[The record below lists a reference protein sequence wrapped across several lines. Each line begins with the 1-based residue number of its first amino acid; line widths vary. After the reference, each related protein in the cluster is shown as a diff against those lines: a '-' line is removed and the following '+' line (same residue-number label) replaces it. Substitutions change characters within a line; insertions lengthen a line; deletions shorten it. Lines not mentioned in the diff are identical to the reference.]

1 MVTRRSFLA
10 TILATGVAPAIVRA
24 SSLMYVARPF
34 VVEEPRVFVFG
45 NETTEIIRNDWR
57 FLKNGRPVLLIPS
70 TDARFIRLADI
81 KDKMF
86 QGITNEQN

>member
-10 TILATGVAPAIVRA
+10 TILAMGVAPAIVRA
-24 SSLMYVARPF
+24 SSLMYVAKPF
-34 VVEEPRVFVFG
+34 VVEEPKIVIGRFASS
-45 NETTEIIRNDWR
+45 NDWR

-86 QGITNEQN
+86 QGITNGKV

>member
-1 MVTRRSFLA
+1 MISRRSFLA

-45 NETTEIIRNDWR
+45 NETTEIIRND
-57 FLKNGRPVLLIPS
+57 LM
-70 TDARFIRLADI
+70 DAIFAIQPDYPRFIRLADI